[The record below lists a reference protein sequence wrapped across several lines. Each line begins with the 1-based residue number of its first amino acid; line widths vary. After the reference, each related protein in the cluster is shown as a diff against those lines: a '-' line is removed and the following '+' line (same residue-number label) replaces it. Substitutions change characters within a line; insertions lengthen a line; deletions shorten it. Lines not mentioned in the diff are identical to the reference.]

1 MKDILFVSAQPDVPY
16 FHWQS
21 KLYIHNFIKNGV
33 DPKQIHVIF
42 GISDQTNEPSDGGL
56 DIVKTGVN
64 VHFIKDQRDKKNYI
78 PSIKPYLI
86 QKWLEQDETRGKLFF
101 LHDSDIILT
110 KKLDIEELLQDDKI
124 YMSDTK
130 NYIGYDYLKNCS
142 KKYEKNFTNC
152 YEEQL
157 IDEMIDVVGID
168 KEIIKQNKE
177 NSGGAQYI
185 IKNTNSI
192 LWDKIYKNSTELYE
206 KMMRFQRRYPLK
218 DGKVQ
223 FWTAEMWSILWNL
236 WIDNKQTQIT
246 DQLDFAW
253 ATDKVQK
260 FFEKPILHMA
270 GITEEMKHT
279 RFYKGS
285 FINNDPIELL
295 KKDETYFN
303 YIDPR
308 NITTKYVDNIKSYLQ
323 KSKN

>member
-1 MKDILFVSAQPDVPY
+1 
-16 FHWQS
+16 
-21 KLYIHNFIKNGV
+21 
-33 DPKQIHVIF
+33 
-42 GISDQTNEPSDGGL
+42 
-56 DIVKTGVN
+56 
-64 VHFIKDQRDKKNYI
+64 
-78 PSIKPYLI
+78 
-86 QKWLEQDETRGKLFF
+86 
-101 LHDSDIILT
+101 
-110 KKLDIEELLQDDKI
+110 
-124 YMSDTK
+124 
-130 NYIGYDYLKNCS
+130 
-142 KKYEKNFTNC
+142 
-152 YEEQL
+152 
-157 IDEMIDVVGID
+157 
-168 KEIIKQNKE
+168 
-177 NSGGAQYI
+177 
-185 IKNTNSI
+185 
-192 LWDKIYKNSTELYE
+192 
-206 KMMRFQRRYPLK
+206 MMRFQRRYPLK

-270 GITEEMKHT
+270 GITEEMKYT